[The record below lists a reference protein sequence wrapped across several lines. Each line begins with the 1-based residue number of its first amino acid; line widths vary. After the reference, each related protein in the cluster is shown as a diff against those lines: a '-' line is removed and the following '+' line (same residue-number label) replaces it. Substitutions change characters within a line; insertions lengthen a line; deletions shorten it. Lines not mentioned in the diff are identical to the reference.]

1 MILKK
6 KQTSYLFRNT
16 SRQTTNTQQASS
28 VVVVK
33 LRKIIL
39 NRWFNVDNFIT
50 ALGTNC

>member
-1 MILKK
+1 MIKK

-28 VVVVK
+28 VVVK

-50 ALGTNC
+50 ALGTSC